1 MRLLACTVLALQGCG
16 GEASS
21 DVSSEAPSAATELEE
36 RGRALFAG
44 PAACSACHGGTG
56 GGTMLGPSLQGIAA
70 RWSAESLA
78 EYLADPA
85 GYAARHP
92 EIEHRRMPQ
101 PAVTDAAD
109 LAALAAW
116 TLRLMGA

>member
-1 MRLLACTVLALQGCG
+1 M
-16 GEASS
+16 ASPE
-21 DVSSEAPSAATELEE
+21 VRAEAPEPATELEG
-36 RGRALFAG
+36 RGRALFTG
-44 PAACSACHGGTG
+44 PAACSACRGGAG
-56 GGTMLGPSLQGIAA
+56 GGTMLGPALQGLAA
-70 RWSAESLA
+70 RWSAETLA

-92 EIEHRRMPQ
+92 ELEHRRMPQ
-101 PAVTDAAD
+101 PAVTEAAD